1 MNNDIS
7 FLPLLHTGESLLSTG
22 EGMDAD
28 ESFLHT
34 GAAASDD
41 MHVADF
47 PGLGALG
54 AHAPADGAP
63 DSVLEKPQRKTKKIK
78 FLQPEPGAAQ

>member
-1 MNNDIS
+1 MNADIS
-7 FLPLLHTGESLLSTG
+7 FLPLLPTGESFLSTG

-28 ESFLHT
+28 TLFPFT

-54 AHAPADGAP
+54 AQAPADGAP
-63 DSVLEKPQRKTKKIK
+63 DIVLEKPQRKTKKIK
-78 FLQPEPGAAQ
+78 FLQPEPGAAE